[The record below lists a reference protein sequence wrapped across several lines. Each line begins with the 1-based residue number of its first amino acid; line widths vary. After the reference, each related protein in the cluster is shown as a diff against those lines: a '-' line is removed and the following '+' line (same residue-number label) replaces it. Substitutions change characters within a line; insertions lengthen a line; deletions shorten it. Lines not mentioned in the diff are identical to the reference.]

1 MSAPDTEPNNKADHP
16 GVIAPPPLI
25 FIVGLGIG
33 VGLNARCSA
42 SASTHLP
49 AELLFLT
56 ASALLIAGFTLI
68 VRSTNRFHL
77 AKTNAR
83 PCRAHNRHRHRR
95 HLQAHAQPDESGDG
109 LHLCRPGRWRSTIVA
124 ALIVLLPVLF
134 VVDRYVIQREE
145 RYLEAKFGAEYLAY
159 KTKVRRWL

>member
-25 FIVGLGIG
+25 FIVGLAIG
-33 VGLNARCSA
+33 VGLNALLGGM
-42 SASTHLP
+42 STHLP
-49 AELLFLT
+49 TELLFLT

-83 PCRAHNRHRHRR
+83 PWKPTTA
-95 HLQAHAQPDESGDG
+95 
-109 LHLCRPGRWRSTIVA
+109 IVTEGIYKRTRNPMYLAMACIYAALALALDNLA

-145 RYLEAKFGAEYLAY
+145 RYLEAKFAAEYLAY